1 MDVSTGKYNNAL
13 FEAGIRIAPAK
24 TKGMTSRFEEDK
36 AGNTNGKARSDYVGL
51 VKI

>member
-1 MDVSTGKYNNAL
+1 MDVSTSKNNNAL

-24 TKGMTSRFEEDK
+24 KKVMTSRSEQDK
-36 AGNTNGKARSDYVGL
+36 AGDPNGKARSDYVGL